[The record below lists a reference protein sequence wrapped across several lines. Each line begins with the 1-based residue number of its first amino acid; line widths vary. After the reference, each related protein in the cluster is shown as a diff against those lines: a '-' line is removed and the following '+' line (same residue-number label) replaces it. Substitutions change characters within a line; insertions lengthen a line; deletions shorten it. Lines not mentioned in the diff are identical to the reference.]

1 MLHRDPAT
9 PDGDERAIDALVRG
23 FFGLF
28 SNRGGVRPDLRALFE
43 LCIPETIISK
53 CVSSAPEVMSLE
65 AFIAP
70 REALL
75 SNGTLTDFEE
85 RETAHH
91 TQVFGN
97 VAVRSCTYTKSG
109 VLNGVPFDARGAKVF
124 QFIKG
129 PRGWR
134 ISAVAWDDEREGFRL
149 APDFL
154 THFDAPKEMR
164 TADDT

>member
-1 MLHRDPAT
+1 MSFHHAVT
-9 PDGDERAIDALVRG
+9 DEDQRAIDALVRA

-28 SNRGGVRPDLRALFE
+28 SNRGGVRPNLHAIFD
-43 LCIPETIISK
+43 LCIPEAVISK
-53 CVSSAPEVMSLE
+53 CVSSTPEIMSLE

-97 VAVRSCTYTKSG
+97 VALRSCTYAKSG

-134 ISAVAWDDEREGFRL
+134 ISAVAWDDEREDFHLGPDAL
-149 APDFL
+149 AHSDNFKSMTP
-154 THFDAPKEMR
+154 
-164 TADDT
+164 ADDS

>member
-1 MLHRDPAT
+1 
-9 PDGDERAIDALVRG
+9 
-23 FFGLF
+23 
-28 SNRGGVRPDLRALFE
+28 
-43 LCIPETIISK
+43 
-53 CVSSAPEVMSLE
+53 MSLE

-97 VAVRSCTYTKSG
+97 VALRSCTYAKSG

-129 PRGWR
+129 LSGWR
-134 ISAVAWDDEREGFRL
+134 ISAVAWDDEREGFCL
-149 APDFL
+149 APDVL
-154 THFDAPKEMR
+154 THFHTPRE
-164 TADDT
+164 TGTSGDT